1 MPDTLEQIRRKIRAR
16 IAELAPLAEEYEA
29 LTRAAAALR
38 MDVQPVVW
46 DVAEPEAVAPV
57 VWDVAPAPEA
67 PPALRKRPALRRRPG
82 SGPTLETVRDTARE
96 LGDFNMAQLAEK
108 LGAGV
113 GQVRPHVL
121 ELVARG
127 TLERSGAAR
136 GPSVRWTFLKP
147 TPVAPLAARPP
158 AERTPGWKQ
167 DGTVA
172 YTGTFGVP
180 DRPGATRD
188 LQAKIGRKVTRGVK
202 RDT

>member
-1 MPDTLEQIRRKIRAR
+1 LPDTLEQIRREIRAR

-38 MDVQPVVW
+38 MGREPLAW
-46 DVAEPEAVAPV
+46 DVAEPEAEAPV

-67 PPALRKRPALRRRPG
+67 PPPPPRRPPLRKRPG
-82 SGPTLETVRDTARE
+82 SRPTLEAVRDAARE

-147 TPVAPLAARPP
+147 APVAPLISSAP

-167 DGTVA
+167 DGTVP